1 MKKILLLLVAI
12 CLFGSAPMNA
22 QPQKVLFAIRGFS
35 NQALTYINLSTG
47 TAVDSL
53 APIGPVSNE
62 ILAFNNRLYIVNSG
76 QFPNGT
82 NASIQ
87 HGRLANF
94 VVGAA
99 PIKTEPIANNLN
111 PFSIATFFTQTNEIF
126 GVVSNLLD
134 SSISLYRMNAPTFNP
149 NQDTIQFVRK
159 ISIGRRG
166 PEGMEVLT
174 PLATP
179 SISTAYIA
187 NAYNPST
194 FDYDSTVTVWRF
206 YNNSAND
213 SLVGRIQVQLNPQDV
228 VRDRNGLL
236 HVVCTG
242 NFGFGTPA
250 VFGKISVINPA
261 TNTVVATVNV
271 GGSPSSVVFNSQNI
285 GILSGGFV
293 SNRLI
298 RYNANTFDTIPT
310 PFIAGGSLALSGDTL
325 IVGRNGRITLYNALT
340 LDSLTQ
346 FNLTPG
352 APYSG
357 IVALT
362 VDAAVLP
369 VELVEFVGR
378 KTSEGVSL
386 SWKTASELNN
396 SGFEVQRRG
405 ASREAW
411 QILGFVRGNGTTTE
425 AQSYSFQ
432 DRTASG
438 VVQYRL
444 KQIDFDGQFEFSN
457 VIEVDAGVP
466 KQFALDQNYP
476 NPFNPTT
483 MIRYELPVASTVSLK
498 VYDVLG
504 REVATLVNERQEAG
518 AYSVTFNANTLSSG
532 VYFYRL
538 QAGNFVATKK
548 MMLVK

>member
-1 MKKILLLLVAI
+1 MKKTFLLLVAI

-47 TAVDSL
+47 TVVDSL
-53 APIGPVSNE
+53 APLGPVANK

-76 QFPNGT
+76 QFPNGM

-111 PFSIATFFTQTNEIF
+111 PFSIATFFTQTNEVF

-166 PEGMEVLT
+166 PEGMETVT
-174 PLATP
+174 PLFTP
-179 SISTAYIA
+179 SISTVYIA

-206 YNNSAND
+206 YNNGAND
-213 SLVGRIQVQLNPQDV
+213 SLLTRIQVALNPQDV

-242 NFGFGTPA
+242 NFGFGTPP
-250 VFGKISVINPA
+250 VFGKISVINPS

-271 GGSPSSVVFNSQNI
+271 GGSPSSVVFNTQNI

-293 SNRLI
+293 SDRLI

-310 PFIAGGSLALSGDTL
+310 PFIAGGSLALIGDTL

-352 APYSG
+352 APYTG
-357 IVALT
+357 IVA
-362 VDAAVLP
+362 
-369 VELVEFVGR
+369 F
-378 KTSEGVSL
+378 
-386 SWKTASELNN
+386 N
-396 SGFEVQRRG
+396 
-405 ASREAW
+405 
-411 QILGFVRGNGTTTE
+411 
-425 AQSYSFQ
+425 
-432 DRTASG
+432 
-438 VVQYRL
+438 
-444 KQIDFDGQFEFSN
+444 GQFEFSN